1 LLLGYGTDAGLP
13 GADLTRA
20 REVLGADHCSP
31 RKLET
36 LGQLGG
42 HSTSDLR
49 RLRRIITTLPRR
61 LRAQLATVLGS
72 EVEPASTSPDPCDH
86 CAFCGF
92 APDLFDA
99 IVVDEA
105 QDFGDSGEP
114 RSWPV

>member
-1 LLLGYGTDAGLP
+1 LLLGYGKEAGLP

-49 RLRRIITTLPRR
+49 RL
-61 LRAQLATVLGS
+61 
-72 EVEPASTSPDPCDH
+72 
-86 CAFCGF
+86 
-92 APDLFDA
+92 
-99 IVVDEA
+99 
-105 QDFGDSGEP
+105 GE
-114 RSWPV
+114 